1 MTAPPA
7 DEITLTP
14 LVIGPGAIGRRRPCL
29 LALAGPRLGEVFA
42 VDNELVIG
50 RGLDT
55 QLRLGDDEGVSR
67 RHARVSFD
75 GTRAVITDLGSVN
88 GVFVDG
94 ERIKENDLHSGMKIR
109 IGQTTVLRFVY
120 LDEMEERAQRQ
131 LLDSVLRDP
140 LTGAF
145 NRHYLLLR
153 LAAELRFAERH
164 QQLLALILF
173 DIDRFRAVNDRVG
186 LAAGDA
192 VLKRLVELLRG
203 ALRSEDLVARYD
215 GQRFAVLVRHIG
227 ERQAVGLGDRL
238 RRQIG
243 RSELG
248 TSETPVAITLSVGVS
263 LADPTRNCT
272 TAELLGAAEGALLS
286 AQQAGRNCVVAAT
299 P

>member
-1 MTAPPA
+1 MT
-7 DEITLTP
+7 DEVTLTP
-14 LVIGPGAIGRRRPCL
+14 LVTAPRAALRRRPCL

-42 VDNELVIG
+42 VEDQLIIG
-50 RGLDT
+50 RGLEA

-67 RHARVSFD
+67 RHARVTFD
-75 GTRAVITDLGSVN
+75 GDRAVLTDLGSVN
-88 GVFVDG
+88 GVYVDG
-94 ERIKENDLHSGMKIR
+94 QRVQERALVSGMKIR
-109 IGQTTVLRFVY
+109 IGQTTVLRFLY
-120 LDEMEERAQRQ
+120 LDEMEERAQRE

-164 QQLLALILF
+164 QQPLAFILL
-173 DIDRFRAVNDRVG
+173 DIDHFAAVNERVG
-186 LAAGDA
+186 LAAA
-192 VLKRLVELLRG
+192 ERVLVKLVALLRG

-215 GQRFAVLVRHIG
+215 ATRFAVVVRHIG
-227 ERQAVGLGDRL
+227 ERHAIGLGDRL

-248 TSETPVAITLSVGVS
+248 TTESPVSVTLSVGVA
-263 LADPTRNCT
+263 LTDPTNNRT
-272 TAELLGAAEGALLS
+272 TAEILGAAEGAVVQ
-286 AQQAGRNCVVAAT
+286 AQQAGRNCVVAA